1 MWTPQPWAEF
11 NLPPS
16 VPHASVR
23 TGTLSGPGTVLM
35 AMSCLT
41 HTGLFKVSLHQLK
54 PSLLKVWT
62 DDPCQSVV
70 RTGEPKPDK
79 FYSQKQQG
87 GFCEGKGCFRTWDGK
102 AHALQAY
109 RSDSGTEFMPTLIN
123 AGVGDGEGTSAQC
136 SNSVLTRSGAG
147 PWCHSWS
154 PVKLLLLQET
164 CGSCLLSQHIR

>member
-62 DDPCQSVV
+62 DDPCQSAV

-79 FYSQKQQG
+79 FCSQKQQG